1 MTTNNEEQL
10 RKYDILLNEKNLHI
24 KVLREELFKK
34 NMIIKDQDKTIKEQG
49 ETIKEQGET
58 INGRTEGI
66 KKRKKYC
73 EALEAIIKS
82 YQQ

>member
-49 ETIKEQGET
+49 ETI
-58 INGRTEGI
+58 NGRTEGI